1 MNIFE
6 DIKYNFRQKDNGLI
20 KIILINIIVFV
31 VMVILNVIFRLS
43 SLDYLSARLHQLV
56 ALPAEFSRFIFRP
69 WTILTYFFTHSLSD
83 LFHIVF
89 NMLFLY
95 WFGRIISEYVG
106 NRRLVNLYLT
116 GGIFSGLVFL
126 ILFNLIPFYVQRSGN
141 VTLVGASGS
150 VYAVVVAAATL
161 LPHYRF
167 NLLFLGPVKITYI
180 AAFFIVVSLIGSV
193 EANAGGNVCHLG
205 GALFGYLYISQ
216 LRKGRDL
223 GKPINLIADWIKNI
237 GKPTMKVSYRS
248 SSTPVDKNT
257 PISQEEIDR
266 ILDKINKSGYESL
279 TKAEKER
286 LFKASEK

>member
-20 KIILINIIVFV
+20 KIILINVIVFV
-31 VMVILNVIFRLS
+31 IMAILNVIFRLS
-43 SLDYLSARLHQLV
+43 SLDSLSEQLRHLV
-56 ALPAEFSRFIFRP
+56 ALPAEFSRFVFRP
-69 WTILTYFFTHSLSD
+69 WTILTYFFTHSLTD
-83 LFHIVF
+83 LLHIVF

-95 WFGRIISEYVG
+95 WFGRIIAEYIG

-116 GGIFSGLVFL
+116 GGIFSGFVFL
-126 ILFNLIPFYVQRSGN
+126 LLFNLIPFYIHRSAGI
-141 VTLVGASGS
+141 TLVGASGS

-167 NLLFLGPVKITYI
+167 NLIFLGPVKITYI
-180 AAFFIVVSLIGSV
+180 AAFFIVISIIGSV

-205 GALFGYLYISQ
+205 GALFGYLYVSQ
-216 LRKGRDL
+216 LRKGRDM
-223 GKPINLIADWIKNI
+223 GKPINLIAGWIKNI
-237 GKPTMKVSYRS
+237 GKPSMKVSYRS
-248 SSTPVDKNT
+248 PSAPADKNT